1 MSYHLNKGD
10 LFFSYEKDI
19 WLDNVGICNPVNTVG
34 VMGAGLALEFK
45 RRYPDLFPAY
55 KKACDEH
62 VFDSK
67 GYFVYQ
73 TDKTNIAC
81 IYTKKDWKNPSTLEY
96 IRDSLSRFDAD
107 KETHGIDRLYLPAL
121 GCGHGGLNWHTQV
134 FPLLKE
140 ILENS
145 NVKYEIIVPSS
156 YYPSLAYM
164 KERHGSIFF
173 TGDVMLS
180 PTFIRPFVFQ
190 NMQFFSIVHALVYF
204 KTKYAIA
211 ENKLNPHV
219 ITVLDGATEKDIKKR
234 VHLLKETTDNLN
246 VDKFNNVKSNLL
258 YRLCDTLISQHREVQ
273 TALFSTSDFPLVYLT
288 EDTWLGI
295 GQTPDNIAILGTPD
309 YFKGYNELGHI
320 WMDLRKDYCKIY
332 TKWPD
337 NYS

>member
-55 KKACDEH
+55 KKACDENM
-62 VFDSK
+62 FDSK

-134 FPLLKE
+134 FPLLE
-140 ILENS
+140 EMLENS
-145 NVKYEIIVPSS
+145 NVKINLVKELSDQVQFIYITHNKVAMTMATDLLGVTMPEPGTSKLVTVNLEEARE
-156 YYPSLAYM
+156 YGLA
-164 KERHGSIFF
+164 
-173 TGDVMLS
+173 
-180 PTFIRPFVFQ
+180 
-190 NMQFFSIVHALVYF
+190 
-204 KTKYAIA
+204 A
-211 ENKLNPHV
+211 E
-219 ITVLDGATEKDIKKR
+219 
-234 VHLLKETTDNLN
+234 
-246 VDKFNNVKSNLL
+246 S
-258 YRLCDTLISQHREVQ
+258 
-273 TALFSTSDFPLVYLT
+273 
-288 EDTWLGI
+288 
-295 GQTPDNIAILGTPD
+295 
-309 YFKGYNELGHI
+309 
-320 WMDLRKDYCKIY
+320 
-332 TKWPD
+332 
-337 NYS
+337 